1 MMNTTDLD
9 NIKFFIDGTCSNN
22 QSKNVSV
29 CGSGLYISGL
39 DETYSK
45 RITKGLV
52 QRIKVNGEE
61 YTITFDKCSNNVGEL
76 YAVILA
82 LQHIIRLKIKTPTI
96 VSDSKYVIGMFKD
109 NNKAKTN
116 IELIEIIRKIINV
129 YQIEINWIH
138 TKSHQSVNN
147 TKGRLSRIQELI
159 IGNSKADEAA
169 TKAARVEAN

>member
-1 MMNTTDLD
+1 MDSSTD
-9 NIKFFIDGTCSNN
+9 NIKFFIDGACSNN

-52 QRIKVNGEE
+52 QHIKVNGEE
-61 YTITFDKCSNNVGEL
+61 HIITFDKCSNNVGEL

-82 LQHIIRLKIKTPTI
+82 LIHIIRLKIKTPTI
-96 VSDSKYVIGMFKD
+96 VSDSTYVIGMFKN

-138 TKSHQSVNN
+138 IKSHQSINN
-147 TKGRLSRIQELI
+147 TKGRSARIQELI
-159 IGNSKADEAA
+159 IGNNKADEAA
-169 TKAARVEAN
+169 TKAAKVDKD